1 VRLRVPGLCCGLM
14 ILSGAARAAD
24 DFHASVGPGIYAGP
38 SFPGSRHER
47 RLVFPFVDAEYA
59 GRVYTSAN
67 DLIGV
72 YAYQSS
78 RTQLGAA
85 VEYDL
90 TERRVPGFPNVK
102 ETPRFK
108 LFGSQTVSAF
118 TADANVARDIGGHG
132 EGTLAQANL
141 WVTVPFDT
149 SFSVSVGPGVTWADS
164 RYMHTLYAVTAAE
177 AADSSLPVFAS
188 RAGVPDL
195 HVNGLTEWVIHSKY
209 RIGAQAWL
217 WHLRGA
223 AASSPLAAQRVQTT
237 VIGWIA
243 YRFN

>member
-1 VRLRVPGLCCGLM
+1 MTLRVPGGLCWGLL
-14 ILSGAARAAD
+14 IFSGAACAED
-24 DFHASVGPGIYAGP
+24 DFALSVGPGIYAGP

-47 RLVFPFVDAEYA
+47 RLIFPFIDAEYA

-72 YAYQSS
+72 YAYKTTN
-78 RTQLGAA
+78 TQLGAA

-90 TERRVPGFPNVK
+90 TQRRVPGLPDVK

-108 LFGSQTVSAF
+108 LFGSQTVSAL

-141 WVTVPFDT
+141 WVTVPFDS
-149 SFSVSVGPGVTWADS
+149 SFSLSVGPGVTWADS
-164 RYMHTLYAVTAAE
+164 QYMQRLYAITAAE
-177 AADSSLPVFAS
+177 GTFPVFVT
-188 RAGVPDL
+188 RAGVADVHL
-195 HVNGLTEWVIHSKY
+195 NGLAEWVIHSKY

-217 WHLRGA
+217 WHLRGDA
-223 AASSPLAAQRVQTT
+223 AASPLAVQHAQTT
-237 VIGWIA
+237 VVGWLA